1 MPSAKRT
8 NWGRN
13 YPNIPKL
20 NLIEIQLESWQEFL
34 KTDLEETIKSI
45 SPIIDYT
52 GNNWE
57 LELINLEFDP
67 ISTTPEIARKK
78 GLNYTIPVKV
88 KTRLTNKRTGDV
100 REENVFFLNLPTI
113 TNEGTF
119 VVNGIERGVINQLVR
134 SPGVYFTGE
143 TDPSTGKTLHN
154 AEIRPVRG
162 SWLEFFIGKKDVI
175 FARIDRKKKFPATIL
190 LRACCQMG
198 DKQLLAEFSDYIANT
213 IQADNTKTPEEAI
226 LEFYRKLRP
235 GEPVVLENAQKF
247 FNERFFDLKTYE
259 LGNVGRY
266 KINKKFG
273 FDFSDDDKQNWVLQ
287 KDDIVATVKYLI
299 ALQKG
304 EQTRL
309 DDIDSLANRRLRRVG
324 EIVSQIALRPALARF
339 ERMVKER
346 MSLIS
351 TKEKP
356 SPSQMI
362 NPQPLISSLNTFF
375 RSNQLSAIL
384 DQTNPLSELDLLRRV
399 TVVGIGGL
407 TRERAAFSIRDVHG
421 SQYGRI
427 DVVRSPEGPNIGL
440 VTYLALYSKVNKYGF
455 IESPLRKVIKDKKGY
470 KISDDYI
477 YMDAEDEFKY
487 HITHLGT
494 EIDENGYLKQ
504 KWVPIRYQGEFAE
517 GPLESVEYIDLVP
530 NQIVGAS
537 ASLIPFVDHD
547 DATRALMGSHMQTQA
562 VPLISP
568 ESPIVGTGM
577 EAEIATTLHRT
588 ILANNSGKVS
598 YVDADK
604 VIIDLD
610 KKIDPQEVIIN
621 SSEISQDG
629 KQETYLVNK
638 FERTSP
644 YGTCYNQKVV
654 VNLGQKIKAGDLL
667 IDGPSTQDGELAIG
681 RNLLVAYASIDGL
694 TFEDSFLISD
704 RIVKEDVLTNIMI
717 YEYKADVVETKLGTE
732 ELTKDIPN
740 VSENELAKLTE
751 DGIVM
756 IGASVGPN
764 DILVGKVEPRGE
776 KELTAEERL
785 LRAIFGEKARE
796 VKDTSLR
803 VPNGEGGV
811 VIKVDVL
818 DKDSGD
824 ELDPGVNKV
833 VKVYV
838 AQIRRIQEGDKIAGR
853 HGNKGVI
860 CRIMPSYDMPR
871 LEDGTPVDLIIS
883 PLSVIARMNL
893 GQILETYL
901 AYAGITLG
909 KKYNV
914 PVFEKYPEEK
924 ISQELIS
931 AGLSP
936 SGKSQLYDGRTG
948 DAYDQKSV
956 VGIGYILKLVH
967 MVDDKVHARSTG
979 PYSLVTQQPLGGKAR
994 MGGQRLGEME
1004 VWALEAHRAAH
1015 TLQEMLTLKS
1025 DDIEGRTRAF
1035 QSIIKGLKIPEPDI
1049 PESFKVLVKELAG
1062 LSIDISPVGLR
1073 EGKAIEGEL
1082 EANIEEPPILSAV
1095 QPAATIISDAS
1106 SAADDTS
1113 VTSND
1118 DDLQEE
1124 QVVDEEAEKLLD
1136 IKEEI

>member
-8 NWGRN
+8 NWGKK
-13 YPNIPKL
+13 YPNLPKL
-20 NLIEIQLESWQEFL
+20 DLIKIQKESWNEFL
-34 KTDLEETIKSI
+34 NNELSKTIKTI
-45 SPIIDYT
+45 SPIADYT
-52 GNNWE
+52 GNNWQ
-57 LELINLEFDP
+57 LELGDLTLDP
-67 ISTTPEIARKK
+67 VTVSPEIAKRK

-88 KTRLTNKRTGDV
+88 KAKLTNKRTGDV
-100 REENVFFLNLPTI
+100 KEENVFFLNLPTM
-113 TNEGTF
+113 TAEGTF

-143 TDPSTGKTLHN
+143 TDASTGKILYN
-154 AEIRPVRG
+154 AEIRPIRG

-175 FARIDRKKKFPATIL
+175 FARIDRKRKFPATII
-190 LRACCQMG
+190 LRAACQMG
-198 DKQLLAEFSDYIANT
+198 DKQLIGEFSDYINYT
-213 IQADNTKTPEEAI
+213 IQADPTKNSEEAV

-247 FNERFFDLKTYE
+247 FTERFFDLRTYE

-273 FDFSDDDKQNWVLQ
+273 FKFDDADQNNWVLR
-287 KDDIVATVKYLI
+287 KEDLIATIKYLVQ
-299 ALQKG
+299 LQKR
-304 EQTRL
+304 EVTRL
-309 DDIDSLANRRLRRVG
+309 DDIDSLANRRLRRCG
-324 EIVSQIALRPALARF
+324 EIVSQVAIRPALARF

-356 SPSQMI
+356 LPSQMI

-384 DQTNPLSELDLLRRV
+384 DQTNPLSEIDLLRRV
-399 TVVGIGGL
+399 TVVGVGGL
-407 TRERAAFSIRDVHG
+407 TRERAAFSIRDVHS

-427 DVVRSPEGPNIGL
+427 CTVRSPEGPNIGL
-440 VTYLALYSKVNKYGF
+440 VTYLALYATVDKYGF
-455 IESPLRKVIKDKKGY
+455 IKAPFRQVTKKGSQY
-470 KISDDYI
+470 HIGDEVVFLDADDEYN
-477 YMDAEDEFKY
+477 AN
-487 HITHLGT
+487 ITHLGVK
-494 EIDENGYLKQ
+494 IDENNNIKQ
-504 KWVPIRYQGEFAE
+504 DWVPIRYQGEFAE
-517 GPLESVEYIDLVP
+517 GPVDLISYIDLVP
-530 NQIVGAS
+530 NEIVGAS

-562 VPLISP
+562 VPLVSP
-568 ESPIVGTGM
+568 EAPIVGTGM
-577 EAEIATTLHRT
+577 ESVVATSMNRT
-588 ILANNSGKVS
+588 IIANHSGKVS
-598 YVDADK
+598 YVDGEK
-604 VIIDLD
+604 VVITLD
-610 KKIDPQEVIIN
+610 SKLPKDEFGN
-621 SSEISQDG
+621 HSEISTDG
-629 KQETYLVNK
+629 KTETYYTSK

-644 YGTCYNQKVV
+644 YGTCYNQKVKV
-654 VNLGQKIKAGDLL
+654 ELKDIVKKGDVL
-667 IDGPSTQDGELAIG
+667 IDGPSTDSGELSIG

-694 TFEDSFLISD
+694 CYEDSFLISD
-704 RIVKEDVLTNIMI
+704 RLVKEDILTNIQI
-717 YEYKADVVETKLGTE
+717 YENVAQVVETKLGSE

-740 VSENELAKLTE
+740 VSEEELAKLTE

-756 IGASVGPN
+756 IGATVGPN

-803 VPNGEGGV
+803 VSNGEGGV

-818 DKDSGD
+818 DKEKGD

-860 CRIMPSYDMPR
+860 CRIMPTYDMPR
-871 LEDGTPVDLIIS
+871 LADGTPVDMVMS

-893 GQILETYL
+893 GQILEVTL
-901 AYAGITLG
+901 GYAGWKLG
-909 KKYNV
+909 KKYAV
-914 PVFEKYPEEK
+914 PVFEKYSEEQ
-924 ISQELIS
+924 IAAELKQ
-931 AGLSP
+931 AGLDV
-936 SGKSQLYDGRTG
+936 SGKTQLYDGRTG
-948 DAYDQKSV
+948 DAYDQKAV
-956 VGIGYILKLVH
+956 VGVGYIVKLVH

-1015 TLQEMLTLKS
+1015 TLQEMLTIKS
-1025 DDIEGRTRAF
+1025 DDIEGRTHAF
-1035 QSIIKGLKIPEPDI
+1035 QAIIKGQPIPEPAI
-1049 PESFKVLVKELAG
+1049 PESFKVLTKELAG
-1062 LSIDISPVGLR
+1062 LAIDISPVGVK
-1073 EGKAIEGEL
+1073 EEEIE
-1082 EANIEEPPILSAV
+1082 V
-1095 QPAATIISDAS
+1095 
-1106 SAADDTS
+1106 
-1113 VTSND
+1113 
-1118 DDLQEE
+1118 
-1124 QVVDEEAEKLLD
+1124 
-1136 IKEEI
+1136 IKEEN